1 MDDAHVEDGE
11 HHNKDGEVAPA
22 LISVHPNQNSV
33 GVAVGLNLRVFDLIG
48 DCGVTLVDESNEL
61 FHMDSI
67 GAIRFGAKGK
77 LFVSAGDDKLVK
89 IWSAESWHCIA
100 TVFVSCLAFVYTPDY
115 PEDFLVSGSGDSTI
129 SLWDIISASLLDTC
143 GIVEK
148 AGHLSS
154 DGNEEVYAAVTD
166 PCTIPDC
173 TLIAAA
179 IQNFQGIML
188 LSWDLSCRTLS
199 IVKVVSITEETFI
212 PTSPSSSITGGL
224 LWMVTGIS
232 NLPPV

>member
-11 HHNKDGEVAPA
+11 HHSKDGEVAPA

-33 GVAVGLNLRVFDLIG
+33 AVAFG

-67 GAIRFGAKGK
+67 RAIRFGAKGK

-115 PEDFLVSGSGDSTI
+115 PEGFLVSGSGDS
-129 SLWDIISASLLDTC
+129 SAGILLGFTC
-143 GIVEK
+143 LLK

-154 DGNEEVYAAVTD
+154 DGNKEVYAAVTD
-166 PCTIPDC
+166 LCTIPDC

-179 IQNFQGIML
+179 IQ
-188 LSWDLSCRTLS
+188 
-199 IVKVVSITEETFI
+199 K
-212 PTSPSSSITGGL
+212 
-224 LWMVTGIS
+224 
-232 NLPPV
+232 